1 MDGGQVGLAT
11 RMAADIRALAAI
23 PRPPAS
29 AGELAAADWLRERL
43 AGLGLSAEIES
54 FRFNPDYGVIWGSH
68 LLVAAVA
75 ASLPLFFG
83 QQLAVAG
90 AIVAAIVAISVW
102 GELTARFR
110 LLGSLFPK
118 RVSWNVLARSGNRAA
133 SATLLIGAHH
143 DAARSGSAF
152 HPWLIARGRGSPPP
166 LYILFIAILI
176 VTVAASMSAIGAGG
190 AITSG
195 LLIAGGL
202 VCLAYAALFFDN
214 SRSPVSPGAND
225 NASGVAVLLA
235 LAESI
240 ASAPPEGLD
249 VWFVSTGSEEGFLG
263 GIKALL
269 ERHQEELRQ
278 KQPLFIA
285 IEMCGS
291 GEVVYFEGEGFLRR
305 YRYDEA
311 ALDLAARAARDPSS
325 TGVRAVKTAPFASD
339 ALVAT
344 HRGIPAV
351 TVASVNAAGFI
362 PHYHW
367 STDTPDNVDIGSVV
381 KAYDFIRAMI
391 ERYESTQRSQTD
403 EALEAKR

>member
-29 AGELAAADWLRERL
+29 AGEHAAAGWLRERL

-68 LLVAAVA
+68 LLVASVA

-190 AITSG
+190 AGRRSEITDVVG
-195 LLIAGGL
+195 PHDIKG
-202 VCLAYAALFFDN
+202 
-214 SRSPVSPGAND
+214 
-225 NASGVAVLLA
+225 A
-235 LAESI
+235 LAQGNVVGSSGQRRSGI
-240 ASAPPEGLD
+240 QTG
-249 VWFVSTGSEEGFLG
+249 WVSRPRVEIS
-263 GIKALL
+263 
-269 ERHQEELRQ
+269 
-278 KQPLFIA
+278 
-285 IEMCGS
+285 
-291 GEVVYFEGEGFLRR
+291 RR
-305 YRYDEA
+305 ISSPA
-311 ALDLAARAARDPSS
+311 A
-325 TGVRAVKTAPFASD
+325 V
-339 ALVAT
+339 
-344 HRGIPAV
+344 
-351 TVASVNAAGFI
+351 
-362 PHYHW
+362 
-367 STDTPDNVDIGSVV
+367 
-381 KAYDFIRAMI
+381 IR
-391 ERYESTQRSQTD
+391 
-403 EALEAKR
+403 